1 MSGEDARRR
10 IADAARELL
19 AGRIDLVEAA
29 RLILAW
35 QARCGERDAAF
46 LIFAGIDAETRR
58 IPSRSERENWWPD
71 ALALRDAERRLYEEK
86 HGAAASEAA
95 RRLVSKY
102 GPTPRND
109 GL

>member
-1 MSGEDARRR
+1 MSGEEARRR

-29 RLILAW
+29 RRILAW

-58 IPSRSERENWWPD
+58 IPSQSERENWWPD

-86 HGAAASEAA
+86 HGEAAREAA

-102 GPTPRND
+102 GPD
-109 GL
+109 AAK